1 MLLGIRLVI
10 RGDGKAT
17 ISKILVCPA
26 FCFRLVIVFTSTAL
40 GAALPLLLSELG
52 VDPAHAG
59 ATIQV
64 LLGCRVYSSNENSK
78 SERCP
83 FLSSVTFNPLQAIAR
98 KK

>member
-1 MLLGIRLVI
+1 MLAQVYGAECIAICLSMLLGIRLVI

-64 LLGCRVYSSNENSK
+64 LLGCRVYSSNETRSQNVAL
-78 SERCP
+78 
-83 FLSSVTFNPLQAIAR
+83 F
-98 KK
+98 

>member
-1 MLLGIRLVI
+1 M
-10 RGDGKAT
+10 GKQQFRKFWCVL
-17 ISKILVCPA
+17 SPA

-64 LLGCRVYSSNENSK
+64 LLGCRVYSSNETRSQNVA
-78 SERCP
+78 C
-83 FLSSVTFNPLQAIAR
+83 F
-98 KK
+98 